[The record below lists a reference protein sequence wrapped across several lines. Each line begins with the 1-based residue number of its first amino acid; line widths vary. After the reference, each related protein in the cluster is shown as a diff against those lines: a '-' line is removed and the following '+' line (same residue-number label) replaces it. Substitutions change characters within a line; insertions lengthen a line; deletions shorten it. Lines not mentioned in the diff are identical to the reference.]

1 MRQAWMRSQWQ
12 QRGLI
17 SWVLRPVSWLYWL
30 VVIIRESMFRFGFRK
45 TLKPEIPVVVVGN
58 IYVGGT
64 GKTPV
69 ILSLFDAL
77 RARGWH
83 PGLVSRGYGA
93 QASRDPVCGR
103 GSLDALRFG
112 DEPAMIALKT
122 GASIAVHPDRVR
134 AVQALMVF
142 DPEVDVV
149 LSDDGLQHWRL
160 GRDVELLVQDER
172 GTGNGLVLPAGPLR
186 EPASRMNR
194 VQGIL
199 TRRPVGELRAT
210 KADANVLR
218 ADFALKVDRF
228 RHLQTGLEVCPGE
241 FFRRISD
248 SRGVLAVAGIG
259 VPERFFSDL
268 RSLGV
273 TPSRTLALADHGHID
288 ATWLSEQPE
297 QTILI
302 TEKDAV
308 KLRTTDPSK
317 HLNVKAGSTTTNPVN
332 PGSTKLGVADA
343 DERIWV
349 GLANSHWADEVFF
362 DWLDALLRNLRSK
375 H

>member
-1 MRQAWMRSQWQ
+1 MRSQWQ
-12 QRGLI
+12 QRGLV
-17 SWVLRPVSWLYWL
+17 SWVLRPMSWLYWL
-30 VVIIRESMFRFGFRK
+30 VVIIRESMFRFGFSK
-45 TLKPEIPVVVVGN
+45 TFKPEIPVIVVGN

-69 ILSLFDAL
+69 ILSLIEAL

-194 VQGIL
+194 VQAIL

-228 RHLQTGLEVCPGE
+228 RHLQTGLEVGPGE
-241 FFRRISD
+241 FVRRISD

-317 HLNVKAGSTTTNPVN
+317 HLNVKAGSTTTNPVK
-332 PGSTKLGVADA
+332 PRSIKLGVADA

-349 GLANSHWADEVFF
+349 GLANSHWDDEVFF
-362 DWLDALLRNLRSK
+362 DWLDALLRNLRTK